1 MASRRSAAA
10 ICIARCRAGSPAEG
24 EEGTDEVCRD
34 AMGMWALFAKSFRVQ
49 LTEVFAI
56 NLAEAGRLA
65 KRAKGKYRQI
75 LSEILALERGDRF

>member
-1 MASRRSAAA
+1 
-10 ICIARCRAGSPAEG
+10 
-24 EEGTDEVCRD
+24 
-34 AMGMWALFAKSFRVQ
+34 MGMWALFAKSFRVQ

-75 LSEILALERGDRF
+75 LSEILAFERGDRF